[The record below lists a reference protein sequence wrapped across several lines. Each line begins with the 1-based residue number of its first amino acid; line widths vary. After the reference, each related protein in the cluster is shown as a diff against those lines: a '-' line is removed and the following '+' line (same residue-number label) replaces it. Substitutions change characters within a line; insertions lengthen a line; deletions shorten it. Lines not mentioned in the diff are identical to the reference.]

1 MKKLLSIFIGTF
13 LCLSFAFGQQ
23 NIVEMRHSFP
33 STSIQTVEARTAG
46 GSITVTGDAG
56 AQATVVVR
64 ASGHNRLSESRVREL
79 LEENYDINVRVEN
92 GRLIAEARARRTIIG
107 RNQDGL
113 SISFV
118 INVPSNVSS
127 ELRTSGGS
135 IQLSNLS
142 GSAQNFQTSGGSLSI
157 ESVLSNING
166 RTSGGSINLRNSQGN
181 IDLRTSGGS
190 ITAQNSSGTVVLRTS
205 GGSLTLNNLS
215 GNIEARTSGGS
226 VTANDIQGALNA
238 QTSGGSVNLNRL
250 SGNVEASTSGGSL
263 NVEMLSVNEFVR
275 LTNSSGN
282 ISLTLPAN
290 QGYNLNVRGS
300 NRVTTSGLQNFTG
313 NMDERNINGTVG
325 NGGATITA
333 RGQRV
338 NLNFR

>member
-1 MKKLLSIFIGTF
+1 MKKLLSLFIGTF

-23 NIVEMRHSFP
+23 NVVEIRHSFP
-33 STSIQTVEARTAG
+33 SASIQTVEARTSG

-64 ASGHNRLSESRVREL
+64 ASGNNRLSESRVREL
-79 LEENYDINVRVEN
+79 LEEKYDINVRVEN

-118 INVPSNVSS
+118 ISVPSNVSS

-135 IQLSNLS
+135 IRIGDLN
-142 GSAQNFQTSGGSLSI
+142 GSTQDFQTSGGSLSI
-157 ESVLSNING
+157 ENVSSNIDG

-181 IDLRTSGGS
+181 INLRTSGGS
-190 ITAQNSSGTVVLRTS
+190 IMAQNSSGIVILRTS

-215 GNIEARTSGGS
+215 GNIDARTSGGS
-226 VTANDIQGALNA
+226 VRANNIQGTLNA

-263 NVEMLSVNEFVR
+263 NVEMLAVNEFVR

-282 ISLTLPAN
+282 LSLTLPAN

-300 NRVTTSGLQNFTG
+300 NRITTSGLQNFTG
-313 NMDERNINGTVG
+313 NIDERNISGTVG
-325 NGGATITA
+325 NGGATVNA

-338 NLNFR
+338 NLIFQ